1 MMWKCLL
8 LLQQFKSLTVSCQK
22 KTIDLVSPL
31 LCPQRSVI
39 QGCKLVNCCQNGHGF
54 CWWHASRVWYC
65 LHFCPAFILNVLD
78 PLDYT
83 PPDSERADQMSN
95 AIIAAPEKLV
105 VSYCGITQCECTQQ
119 NLRNSSKPHV
129 FNALF
134 LSGPCGP
141 LATNRKLGTLGWQW
155 KRGAL
160 GSDD

>member
-1 MMWKCLL
+1 M
-8 LLQQFKSLTVSCQK
+8 STV
-22 KTIDLVSPL
+22 V
-31 LCPQRSVI
+31 RMGMASVDDM
-39 QGCKLVNCCQNGHGF
+39 
-54 CWWHASRVWYC
+54 
-65 LHFCPAFILNVLD
+65 PAEFDTACTFARLLNVLD

-119 NLRNSSKPHV
+119 NPRNSAKPHV

-141 LATNRKLGTLGWQW
+141 LATNRKLGTLGWQ
-155 KRGAL
+155 
-160 GSDD
+160 